1 MLNHITI
8 MGRLTKDVELRR
20 TTSGVAVANFPV
32 AVDRDF
38 KNDAGERETD
48 YIDVVAWRGS
58 AEFAEKFLSKGR
70 MVAISGRLQIR
81 KYTDKDGVNR
91 RNAEIVADNIYF
103 ADSKKDA
110 QNASDAPVAQPQM
123 APIIPLGDDDD
134 DGGLPF

>member
-20 TTSGVAVANFPV
+20 TTSGVAVAKFPV

-58 AEFAEKFLSKGR
+58 AEFAEKYLSKGR
-70 MVAISGRLQIR
+70 LVAISGRLQIR
-81 KYTDKDGVNR
+81 KYTDKDGNKR
-91 RNAEIVADNIYF
+91 SAAEVVAESIYF

-110 QNASDAPVAQPQM
+110 QNASNAPVAQSQM
-123 APIIPLGDDDD
+123 APIVPLDDDD
-134 DGGLPF
+134 DALPF

>member
-20 TTSGVAVANFPV
+20 TTSGVAVANFTV

-48 YIDVVAWRGS
+48 YIDVVAWRGT

-81 KYTDKDGVNR
+81 KYIDKDGNK
-91 RNAEIVADNIYF
+91 RNAAEVVAESIYF

-110 QNASDAPVAQPQM
+110 QSATNAPTAQPQM
-123 APIIPLGDDDD
+123 APIVPLGDDD